1 MAEIPNRTL
10 ERAFSIME
18 LLTRHPEGMA
28 LYELSNA
35 LSLPRS
41 TTFNLAYSL
50 VELGYVN
57 FSKSSNKFALSLKLY
72 EVGAHAVND
81 GGIMSAFHDC
91 IADIHHQI
99 NETVHLGILAGKE
112 VLYIAKKES
121 TKPIRMVSYI
131 GARAPLYC
139 TALGKAL
146 LANMTDREIA
156 GLYKETPFKA
166 YTHNTITKL
175 PALLSQ
181 MEHIRRQGF
190 AVERE
195 EHTEGVCCVAIAVC
209 SPYRQEQY
217 ALSISAPIFRISDA
231 DVVRFSQLLLQARP
245 HVMPFL
251 QNGRNAENA

>member
-10 ERAFSIME
+10 ERAFGILE
-18 LLTRHPEGMA
+18 LLTRHPEGLA
-28 LYELSNA
+28 LYELANT

-41 TTFNLAYSL
+41 TAFNLAYSL

-57 FSKSSNKFALSLKLY
+57 FAKDTNKFTLGLKLY
-72 EVGAHAVND
+72 EVGAYAVND
-81 GGIMSAFHDC
+81 SDIMTAFHDC
-91 IADIHHQI
+91 MTDIHQQI
-99 NETVHLGILAGKE
+99 NETMHLGVLSGKE
-112 VLYIAKKES
+112 ILYIAKLES

-146 LANMTDREIA
+146 LATMTDREITA
-156 GLYKETPFKA
+156 MYKNSPLKA

-175 PALLSQ
+175 PALLAQ
-181 MEHIRRQGF
+181 MEQIRGQGF

-195 EHTEGVCCVAIAVC
+195 EHTEGVCCVAIAVR

-231 DVVRFSQLLLQARP
+231 DIARFSQLLLQAHPR
-245 HVMPFL
+245 VLPFL
-251 QNGRNAENA
+251 QNSGKSTIA